1 MSLIFNTGKNV
12 DSSHTLNGIKSYVFL
27 RTKEDS
33 PKHKQTQNSEK
44 QKENNK
50 DYISPCSASQK
61 VLLPAE
67 IMDE

>member
-1 MSLIFNTGKNV
+1 MSLIFNTGKKCGQQP
-12 DSSHTLNGIKSYVFL
+12 HINGIKSYVFL